1 MRTVYV
7 EIYVKDEQKL
17 RDLCDYYHADI
28 FATHDEPLVSYGLDH
43 YKVTIEERVLDNFMN
58 ELYEI
63 GLKYHRERIA

>member
-7 EIYVKDEQKL
+7 EIYLKDEQKL

-28 FATHDEPLVSYGLDH
+28 TAMNDEPLVSHGLDH
-43 YKVTIEERVLDNFMN
+43 FKVTIEDRVLGDFMD
-58 ELYEI
+58 EIYEI